1 MVRRIRILVLLLV
14 SGVSVAASGAG
25 NSVPA
30 NDESHSSLPDLASES
45 AKKEEQEN
53 KGKSFKEQGADYFIN
68 SATQGFDNLTPEA
81 LESQA
86 RSYLQNQITSS
97 AQSYLEGVMSPYGKI
112 RTSLSVGEGGDL
124 DGSSLDYFVPWYDNE
139 KTLLFSQ
146 LSAQRKEDRTISNF
160 GLGVRQN
167 VGNWLLGSNAFY
179 DYDFTRGHRRLGL
192 GTEAWTDY
200 LKFSGNYYHPLS
212 DWKDS
217 EDFDFYEERPAR
229 GWDIRMESWLPFYP
243 QLGAKLV
250 YEQYYG
256 DEVALFGTD
265 NLQKDPHAVT
275 LGLEYT
281 PVPLVTVGSD
291 YKAGTGDNND
301 FSVKA
306 TVNYQ
311 IGTPL
316 AAQLDPENVKI
327 QHSLM
332 GSRTDFVDRNNFI
345 ILEYRE
351 KDPLDVTLWL
361 KADATNEH
369 PECVIED
376 TPEAAVGLEKCKWTV
391 NALINHHYKIISAS
405 WQAKNN
411 AARTLVMPVV
421 KADALTEG
429 NNNSWNLVLPAWVNA
444 DTEEQRT
451 ALNTW
456 KVRMTLEDEK
466 GNKQN
471 SGVVEITV
479 QQDRKIELI
488 VDNIADTDRSDH
500 TYQSA
505 TTWKL
510 IALASGSEFP
520 GSNTS
525 VYTSCLASDNPV
537 PAAITIEPVDP
548 SQWYDGSGVHALKV
562 KKGDTLQLKVTV
574 KDASG
579 KPVPEAP
586 FVLTRGDGYDRKG
599 EKYTAQDGSDLQNI
613 VTPVVID
620 GESLAWTTT
629 KMGSQTG
636 PDGTRIIS
644 VTRPDTHGTRTAI
657 TATLYENA
665 AVSASIDTIF
675 TVVTSPDVS
684 VARMWGHMTPSLT
697 AADGAV
703 YKRPLLYDELASKTG
718 AAEYPEDNE
727 RWVVF
732 YGPNTTKTVS
742 PEACS
747 KGYFPSIEQLD
758 SLYSKYPNGAIK
770 TAQGWPI
777 IHSYWS
783 GTNAGTITP
792 GAPPYDYYTVDL
804 NDDAHRKVP
813 NISDSDRQYQIC
825 AATPQ
830 PLAGRIT
837 LTSTLATDSDI
848 QAVKVKNSESI
859 PLVIT
864 TTDAAGNPVPYTP
877 FSLARDA
884 GTARNTSYT
893 FTGNTRM
900 MLVPPTGSAQEFF
913 YGGYTIYGATGAD
926 GTAVLTLTQ
935 AAGPGVKNVIT
946 AALTDTPTATSA
958 LPVVFTTVTSPDS
971 PQANMY
977 GHMPET
983 FTASNGAEF
992 KRPLLYSEVS
1002 SSSSVKS
1009 YVETNENW
1017 SMVNNFDTGNYGAC
1031 SINQMATLEDLQALY
1046 RDHPSGK
1053 VTTDIGLPV
1062 RKKWWAGDSRLQGQT
1077 IYWQYIDLNTGI
1089 DNSMSGTPGNYYYQL
1104 CLTKPRQMNIALS
1117 TDAWNADKSAAVA
1130 KKGETI
1136 PMTVKVTNA
1145 AGQPVSNAT
1154 VKITRGDALTR
1165 AGSVYITNN
1174 ADDITL
1180 SNIQPSG
1187 TATYLLGSVD
1197 SYMYAQTD
1205 AQGQITFSVS
1215 QNNTMGLKTP
1225 IRATVANDISAT
1237 SSKDVIFTVLTSP
1250 DAASANYWG
1259 HMPET
1264 VEGPDGLRYQRPHL
1278 QAEAPSGVNYIT
1290 VNGEKWAAP
1299 TGVQTYAAGQ
1309 SACDVEYMP
1318 LMNDLKALQQLYP
1331 DGALEDQ
1338 FGWPVKTGKL
1348 WWSAD
1353 LNGSKAH
1360 QAINLKTGQ
1369 VSASTSTSLQPCLA
1383 NARNVPATITLTS
1396 TAMDAEKGAAVAKKG
1411 EAIPFTVTV
1420 KNRAGVPI
1428 ANEPFTLKRGDA
1440 QDRASI
1446 TYAWSTTADDLT
1458 LQELTP
1464 SPTTKSMTASGN
1476 VFSGVT
1482 GADGTATFTV
1492 TQDGSVGLKT
1502 DLTASAP
1509 GDVTQSTNTVLGV
1522 IFTVITSPDSR
1533 YAQFWGH
1540 MQDTLTVDG
1549 VTLHRPLLTK
1559 EAPAGAT
1566 DSRKENNET
1575 WVSIYTKADGLIYD
1589 MSKNCG
1595 GVAGFPAK
1603 GVLEKMRD
1611 GQITSW

>member
-167 VGNWLLGSNAFY
+167 VGNWLLGGNAFY

-1117 TDAWNADKSAAVA
+1117 TDARNADKSAAVA

-1575 WVSIYTKADGLIYD
+1575 WVSVYTKADGLIYD

>member
-167 VGNWLLGSNAFY
+167 VGNWLLGGNAFY

-1225 IRATVANDISAT
+1225 IRGTVANDISAT

-1575 WVSIYTKADGLIYD
+1575 WVSVYTKADGLIYD